1 MPAPKLTLKDLLALV
16 GPKPKQRA
24 KNTRLIAIRTRKNL
38 RRFSY
43 IVKGFENYSSGDGHI
58 VSFLYPNLPPFDQL
72 KYHPKLTPL
81 NRQVKVHCTC
91 QAWKYTGPAFMST
104 REKYRL
110 SRTPE
115 TRPAHIR
122 DPEEEN
128 YVCKHVVRTIQTLKG
143 RTFAQLLQEFKVTT
157 KASYLA
163 SVSPIVRNALVA
175 DGWYDSDVD
184 DLLAT
189 MSDDNLEE
197 VLEQQGLLVCEEVE
211 DDA

>member
-1 MPAPKLTLKDLLALV
+1 MASPKLTLKDLLALV
-16 GPKPKQRA
+16 GPKPKARA

-43 IVKGFENYSSGDGHI
+43 VAKSFESYSSDDGHI
-58 VSFLYPNLPPFDQL
+58 VSFLYPNLPPFEKL
-72 KYHPKLTPL
+72 KYHPQLTPL

-91 QAWKYTGPAFMST
+91 QAWKFTGPAFLST

-115 TRPAHIR
+115 SRPALVR
-122 DPEEEN
+122 DPHEEN
-128 YVCKHVVRTIQTLKG
+128 YLCKHVVRAAMSLKG
-143 RTFAQLLQEFKVTT
+143 KTFEQLLHEFKVIRKT
-157 KASYLA
+157 SYLA
-163 SVSPIVRNALVA
+163 SVSPIVRDVLTKE
-175 DGWYDSDVD
+175 GWYDSEVD

-189 MSDDNLEE
+189 LTDDNLEE
-197 VLEQQGLLVCEEVE
+197 VLEQQGFLAIEEVD